1 MQKTFR
7 ITVEGRSY
15 NVLVEDLTDQV
26 QHPVA
31 LPTAPGDGAAVTR
44 PPVAATPAAPAA
56 APAAAAEA
64 VPAGPGAVVAPL
76 AGVVYAIDVRVGQ
89 TVKPGDQV
97 ATIEAM
103 KMKTYVLAKTGG
115 TVGSIAVKVQD
126 SVETG
131 QVLLTLA

>member
-15 NVLVEDLTDQV
+15 NVLVEDSTDQTP
-26 QHPVA
+26 HPAA
-31 LPTAPGDGAAVTR
+31 LDG
-44 PPVAATPAAPAA
+44 VAAPRPSVAAPAA
-56 APAAAAEA
+56 APAPAPAAPPP
-64 VPAGPGAVVAPL
+64 VDAGPGAVVAPL
-76 AGVVYAIDVRVGQ
+76 SGVIYAIDARIGQ
-89 TVKPGDQV
+89 DVKPGDQL

-103 KMKTYVLAKTGG
+103 KMKTYVLAKAAG

-131 QVLLTLA
+131 QVLMTLT

>member
-15 NVLVEDLTDQV
+15 NVLVEDLTDQTLNSAV
-26 QHPVA
+26 QPIPMAPVEGVVVA
-31 LPTAPGDGAAVTR
+31 R
-44 PPVAATPAAPAA
+44 PPVAAPDPAPAPAA
-56 APAAAAEA
+56 EAA
-64 VPAGPGAVVAPL
+64 PAGPGAVVAPL
-76 AGVVYAIDVRVGQ
+76 AGVVYALDVRVGQ

-103 KMKTYVLAKTGG
+103 KMKTYVLAKSAG
-115 TVGSIAVKVQD
+115 TVGSISVKVQD

-131 QVLLTLA
+131 QVLLTLT